1 MDWRGQVQ
9 TGFYDSA
16 VTGTIRLIMYYN
28 MIVLHAGS
36 INVPKGSESLQ
47 ATCVCHFPLL
57 LTSLHLTLRQ
67 CWSFIKVSCSVG
79 CHTCRSGCEMS
90 DLCYFMF
97 PCLQSSEIIV
107 EDAQFNTDKV
117 EESLEE
123 YFNPRVRRRFT
134 SSPKNTAKI
143 DLHTPALT
151 PISLSKY
158 LLSGHTH
165 EFWILVSIEAI
176 MFHCRQS

>member
-1 MDWRGQVQ
+1 M
-9 TGFYDSA
+9 
-16 VTGTIRLIMYYN
+16 
-28 MIVLHAGS
+28 
-36 INVPKGSESLQ
+36 
-47 ATCVCHFPLL
+47 
-57 LTSLHLTLRQ
+57 
-67 CWSFIKVSCSVG
+67 
-79 CHTCRSGCEMS
+79 SG
-90 DLCYFMF
+90 LCYFMF

-158 LLSGHTH
+158 LLSGHIH
-165 EFWILVSIEAI
+165 EF
-176 MFHCRQS
+176 